1 MTEQQSNSPTSNPAF
16 PLSPSAVR
24 LLRAHDAEVERRQA
38 TEQRNEADKGK
49 EGNTDKNKDRR

>member
-24 LLRAHDAEVERRQA
+24 MLLANDTESAHRHAPG
-38 TEQRNEADKGK
+38 QRNEANKGK